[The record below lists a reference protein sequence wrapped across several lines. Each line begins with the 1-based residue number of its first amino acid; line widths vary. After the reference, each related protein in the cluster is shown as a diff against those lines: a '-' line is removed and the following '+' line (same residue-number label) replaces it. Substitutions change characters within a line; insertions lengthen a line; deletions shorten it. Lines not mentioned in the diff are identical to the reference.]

1 MDELVRLRQF
11 RAAAAPSAAARA
23 QATLA
28 LRRALGGRRRRTP
41 RPLIVVAAIITAAA
55 LATAAYAIYQFV
67 IVGSPA
73 PANVKNIVR
82 LQTEVRGELIPR
94 AHANPG
100 IEVAKTKA
108 AAAITTSVGP
118 VYLWVAPDKR
128 GDSCAYL
135 QIVALDLPGGR
146 PNLSGGC
153 SSGGPGF
160 YVGIDYIRV
169 KNRPF
174 ALAQGRIGTLGAKT
188 VELQFANGSSH
199 SYPITE
205 KHVLAETDPNNAIKT
220 AIVRDAHGRVLA
232 QRHYSHPLSPLQQ
245 GQHLLHRLHP
255 TGPWKTVATLRTI
268 GKHRLLAEQTAPGSN
283 GTVCSELVTPS
294 GTGGGC
300 NRPIGPTGLDIGPT
314 QIGTAPHGWFL
325 LDGPVGAKIYSLELR
340 FEDGTHIAIPIQHG
354 YILYQVNPQNF
365 VSGHRPTELI
375 ARNAAGQ
382 ILRTRRF
389 GFLH

>member
-11 RAAAAPSAAARA
+11 RPAPAPSAAARA
-23 QATLA
+23 QAAYA
-28 LRRALGGRRRRTP
+28 LRSRITSRRRRTP
-41 RPLIVVAAIITAAA
+41 RPLIVVAAIVVAAA
-55 LATAAYAIYQFV
+55 LATAAYAIYQSV

-82 LQTEVRGELIPR
+82 LQTEVKGELIPR

-108 AAAITTSVGP
+108 AAAITASVGP
-118 VYLWVAPDKR
+118 VYLWVAPTKR
-128 GDSCAYL
+128 GGSCAYL

-153 SSGGPGF
+153 FSGRPEF
-160 YVGIDYIRV
+160 HVGIEYIRV

-174 ALAQGRIGTLGAKT
+174 ALVQGRVGTNGAKT
-188 VELQFANGSSH
+188 VELKFANGSSH
-199 SYPITE
+199 TYTIID
-205 KHVLAETDPNNAIKT
+205 KYVLSETDPNNAIKT
-220 AIVRDAHGRVLA
+220 LILRDAHGHVLA
-232 QRHYSHPLSPLQQ
+232 QRNYSNSLSPLQQ
-245 GQHLLHRLHP
+245 GQQLLHRFHP
-255 TGPWKTVATLRTI
+255 IGPWKTVATLRTI
-268 GKHRLLAEQTAPGSN
+268 GRHRLLAEKTAPGSN
-283 GTVCSELVTPS
+283 RTVCHELVTPS

-300 NRPIGPTGLDIGPT
+300 NRPIGPTDLDIGPT

-325 LDGPVGAKIYSLELR
+325 LDGPVGAKIHSLDLR
-340 FEDGTHIAIPIQHG
+340 FEDGTHTAIPIQHG

-365 VSGHRPTELI
+365 VSGHRPTKLI
-375 ARNAAGQ
+375 AHNTAGQ
-382 ILRTRRF
+382 IVNTRRF

>member
-11 RAAAAPSAAARA
+11 RPAPAPSAAARA
-23 QATLA
+23 QAALA
-28 LRRALGGRRRRTP
+28 LRKTLHGRRRGTP
-41 RPLIVVAAIITAAA
+41 RPLIVVAAIIAAAA
-55 LATAAYAIYQFV
+55 LATAAYAIYQSV

-73 PANVKNIVR
+73 PANVKNVVR
-82 LQTEVRGELIPR
+82 LEGEVKGELIPL

-118 VYLWVAPDKR
+118 AYLWVAPNKR

-153 SSGGPGF
+153 SSGGPDF
-160 YVGIDYIRV
+160 YVGIQFIRV

-174 ALAQGRIGTLGAKT
+174 ALVQGRVGTKGAKT
-188 VELQFANGSSH
+188 IELQFANGSSH
-199 SYPITE
+199 SYPITD
-205 KHVLAETDPNNAIKT
+205 KYILAETDPNNAIKT
-220 AIVRDAHGRVLA
+220 AIVRDANGRVLA
-232 QRHYSHPLSPLQQ
+232 QRHYRNPLSPLQQ
-245 GQHLLHRLHP
+245 GQQLLHRLHP
-255 TGPWKTVATLRTI
+255 IGPWKTVATLRTI
-268 GKHRLLAEQTAPGSN
+268 GKHRLLTEKTAPGSN
-283 GTVCSELVTPS
+283 GTVCHELVTPS
-294 GTGGGC
+294 GTGSGC
-300 NRPIGPTGLDIGPT
+300 NRPIRPTDLDIGPT

-325 LDGPVGAKIYSLELR
+325 LDGPVGAKIHSLHLN

-365 VSGHRPTELI
+365 ISGHRPTELI
-375 ARNAAGQ
+375 ARNTAGH
-382 ILRTRRF
+382 IVNTRRF

>member
-11 RAAAAPSAAARA
+11 RPAPAPSAAARA
-23 QATLA
+23 QGMVA
-28 LRRALGGRRRRTP
+28 LRSVVGGRRRRTP
-41 RPLIVVAAIITAAA
+41 RPLIVVAAIVAAAA
-55 LATAAYAIYQFV
+55 LATAAYAIYQSV

-82 LQTEVRGELIPR
+82 LQTEVKGELIPR
-94 AHANPG
+94 AHVNPG
-100 IEVAKTKA
+100 IEVARTKA

-118 VYLWVAPDKR
+118 VYLWVAPTKR
-128 GDSCAYL
+128 GSCAYL

-153 SSGGPGF
+153 FSGRPEF
-160 YVGIDYIRV
+160 HVGIEYIRV

-174 ALAQGRIGTLGAKT
+174 ALVQGRVGTNGAKT
-188 VELQFANGSSH
+188 VELKFANGSSH
-199 SYPITE
+199 TYTIID
-205 KHVLAETDPNNAIKT
+205 KYVLSETDPNNAIKT
-220 AIVRDAHGRVLA
+220 LIVRDAHGHVLA
-232 QRHYSHPLSPLQQ
+232 QRHYSNSLSPLQQ
-245 GQHLLHRLHP
+245 GQQLLHRFHP

-268 GKHRLLAEQTAPGSN
+268 GRHRLLAVKTAPGSN
-283 GTVCSELVTPS
+283 STVCHELVTPS

-300 NRPIGPTGLDIGPT
+300 NRPIGPTDLDIGPT

-325 LDGPVGAKIYSLELR
+325 LDGPVGTKIHSLDLR
-340 FEDGTHIAIPIQHG
+340 FEDGTHTAIPIQHG

-365 VSGHRPTELI
+365 VSGHRPTELV
-375 ARNAAGQ
+375 AHNTAGH
-382 ILRTRRF
+382 IVNTHRF

>member
-11 RAAAAPSAAARA
+11 RPAAAPSATARA
-23 QATLA
+23 QAMLA
-28 LRRALGGRRRRTP
+28 LRTVVGGRRRRTP
-41 RPLIVVAAIITAAA
+41 RPLIVVAAIITVAA
-55 LATAAYAIYQFV
+55 LATAAYAIYQSV

-82 LQTEVRGELIPR
+82 LQTQVKGELIPQ

-100 IEVAKTKA
+100 IEVAKTRA

-118 VYLWVAPDKR
+118 AYLWVAPNKR
-128 GDSCAYL
+128 GDSCSYL
-135 QIVALDLPGGR
+135 QIVALDLPDGR

-160 YVGIDYIRV
+160 YVGIHYIRV

-174 ALAQGRIGTLGAKT
+174 ALVQGRVGTKGAKT
-188 VELQFANGSSH
+188 VELEFANGSSH
-199 SYPITE
+199 SYPITDQY
-205 KHVLAETDPNNAIKT
+205 VLAETDPNNAIKT

-232 QRHYSHPLSPLQQ
+232 QRHYSNSLSPLQQ
-245 GQHLLHRLHP
+245 GQQLLHRLHP
-255 TGPWKTVATLRTI
+255 IGPWRMVATLRTI
-268 GKHRLLAEQTAPGSN
+268 GKHRLLAEKTAPGSN
-283 GTVCSELVTPS
+283 GTICSELVTPS

-325 LDGPVGAKIYSLELR
+325 LDGPVGAKIHSLELR

-375 ARNAAGQ
+375 ARNTAGH
-382 ILRTRRF
+382 IVNTRRF
-389 GFLH
+389 GFLR